1 MPEIATH
8 TFAGNNDLEFP
19 VTNSMS
25 SISTLTVFE
34 AHFSEKLNIQISNWT
49 Q

>member
-8 TFAGNNDLEFP
+8 ALAGNNDLEFP

-34 AHFSEKLNIQISNWT
+34 AHFSEKLNIQSSNRS

>member
-25 SISTLTVFE
+25 SISTLTVL
-34 AHFSEKLNIQISNWT
+34 KLIFQKS
-49 Q
+49 